1 VQEHMNV
8 SAWTPPVGPRNG
20 ACRER
25 EGRGEELRL
34 PGTVQAGRAGNRHR
48 RRSGRHRDGDYRAC
62 GIRIHA

>member
-1 VQEHMNV
+1 MNGV
-8 SAWTPPVGPRNG
+8 CLDRVGGTEEPGPARD
-20 ACRER
+20 RM
-25 EGRGEELRL
+25 GRGEERRL